1 MLSATS
7 QNSEQVDVA
16 VVRPCSRVTSH
27 TLTVTS
33 QNSGQVDDHVAF
45 VKSIALQYEG
55 QGVPLFLAGN
65 SLGGLITLHTAAQMP
80 GMIAGLVLQGRSLT
94 WSGT

>member
-1 MLSATS
+1 MCRCCA
-7 QNSEQVDVA
+7 QFQVTHID
-16 VVRPCSRVTSH
+16 SN
-27 TLTVTS
+27 TL
-33 QNSGQVDDHVAF
+33 NPGQVDDHVAF

-80 GMIAGLVLQGRSLT
+80 GKVAGLVLQGALVDVEWNLT
-94 WSGT
+94 MR

>member
-1 MLSATS
+1 M
-7 QNSEQVDVA
+7 
-16 VVRPCSRVTSH
+16 
-27 TLTVTS
+27 
-33 QNSGQVDDHVAF
+33 DDHVAF

-80 GMIAGLVLQGRSLT
+80 GKVAGLVLQGALVDVEWNLT
-94 WSGT
+94 MR